1 MDSLPRLEFSSR
13 AFAKIICHAAKY
25 PSCAINGLLLSSRV
39 GSDPLVVVDAV
50 PLFHDAIGLTPML
63 EVALAQ
69 IESRFGSDKDCIIL
83 GVYHANELFSNVQV
97 DVFNQRIA
105 DKVEQTI
112 PSGIMYN
119 IYSLLFQVSEHCPH
133 PGLLVTVDNTR
144 LSCDM
149 KRGKEA
155 LIVRQAESNGKWKL
169 RDDDDNDILLEEGG
183 AECAAHLMSKKA
195 HKNLI
200 DFDNH
205 LDDITKDYVN
215 TSFNDQ
221 VEDFM
226 SQIFKDD

>member
-105 DKVEQTI
+105 DKV
-112 PSGIMYN
+112 
-119 IYSLLFQVSEHCPH
+119 SEHCPH